1 MEYTI
6 IEEKENKLL
15 SRKEVKFEVDYE
27 GEATPNIIAVKS
39 KLVALLGTKKDL
51 IVVDNLQPKYGEPV
65 AEGYAKI
72 YNNKEALNDIE
83 TPSVLEKNKEPEP
96 EPEEETEE
104 EATEETAEETEEAE
118 E

>member
-6 IEEKENKLL
+6 LEEKENKLL
-15 SRKEVKFEVDYE
+15 SRKEIKFEVDYE
-27 GEATPNIIAVKS
+27 GEATPNILAVKS

-51 IVVDNLQPKYGEPV
+51 IVVDNVQPKYGEPV
-65 AEGYAKI
+65 AEGYAKV

-83 TPSVLEKNKEPEP
+83 TPNVLEKNKEPEP

-104 EATEETAEETEEAE
+104 AEATETTEETEE
-118 E
+118 

>member
-6 IEEKENKLL
+6 LEEKENKLL

-27 GEATPNIIAVKS
+27 GEATPDIISVKN

-51 IVVDNLQPKYGEPV
+51 IVVDNLQPKFGEPV
-65 AEGYAKI
+65 GEGYAKI
-72 YNNKEALNDIE
+72 YNNKEALNEIE

-96 EPEEETEE
+96 EPVEEDEEEAVE
-104 EATEETAEETEEAE
+104 EATEEAEE
-118 E
+118 